1 MSNDIEASN
10 ARVTE
15 IRHRALIFRLPVSM
29 IIGGS
34 IVLIW
39 LIAALGAPFIT
50 KYDPTAIEFLKILK
64 PPSADNLFGTDELG
78 RDIFS
83 RVLYAARIDIWMGVA
98 GVFAPMV
105 IGVCFGLVAGY
116 MGGVVDKVLMRLVD
130 ITLAFPFFVLVLAIV
145 AMLGPGLMNFIIALA
160 CVAWVAYA
168 RLVRAEVQIIKK
180 SEYVQAAQT
189 LGFSPVYIML
199 RHVLPNALSP
209 IIVYAVT
216 DAVLVILLGA
226 SLGFLGLGVQ
236 PPTPE
241 WGVMIASG
249 QTYIGLAWWI
259 SFFPGL
265 ATVSLGLGLALVG
278 NGLSKLRLENN

>member
-1 MSNDIEASN
+1 MSTDTNTANTSDMV
-10 ARVTE
+10 ARQ
-15 IRHRALIFRLPVSM
+15 RALISRLPVSM
-29 IIGGS
+29 IVGGL
-34 IVLIW
+34 IVLMW
-39 LIAALGAPFIT
+39 FFGAIAAPLIT
-50 KYDPTAIEFLKILK
+50 DIDPIAIDFLKILK
-64 PPSADNLFGTDELG
+64 PPSAENLFGTDELG
-78 RDIFS
+78 RDIFT

-98 GVFAPMV
+98 GVFAPMI
-105 IGVCFGLVAGY
+105 IGVILGLVAGY
-116 MGGVVDKVLMRLVD
+116 MGGVIDKVLMRLVD

-160 CVAWVAYA
+160 FVAWVAYA

-189 LGFSPVYIML
+189 LGFSPIYIML

-241 WGVMIASG
+241 WGVMIANG
-249 QTYIGLAWWI
+249 QTYIGSAWWI

-265 ATVSLGLGLALVG
+265 ATVLLGLGLALVG
-278 NGLSKLRLENN
+278 NGLSKLRLESN

>member
-1 MSNDIEASN
+1 MSTDTNTANTSVM
-10 ARVTE
+10 VT
-15 IRHRALIFRLPVSM
+15 RQRALISRLPVSM
-29 IIGGS
+29 IVGGL
-34 IVLIW
+34 IVLMW
-39 LIAALGAPFIT
+39 FFGAIAAPLIT
-50 KYDPTAIEFLKILK
+50 DIDPIAIDFLKILK
-64 PPSADNLFGTDELG
+64 PPSAENLFGTDELG
-78 RDIFS
+78 RDIFT

-98 GVFAPMV
+98 GVFAPMI
-105 IGVCFGLVAGY
+105 IGVILGLVAGY

-160 CVAWVAYA
+160 FVAWVAYA

-189 LGFSPVYIML
+189 LGFSPIYIML

-241 WGVMIASG
+241 WGVMIANG
-249 QTYIGLAWWI
+249 QTYIGSAWWI

-265 ATVSLGLGLALVG
+265 ATVLLGLGLALVG
-278 NGLSKLRLENN
+278 NGLSKLRLESN

>member
-1 MSNDIEASN
+1 
-10 ARVTE
+10 
-15 IRHRALIFRLPVSM
+15 M
-29 IIGGS
+29 IVGGL
-34 IVLIW
+34 IVLMW
-39 LIAALGAPFIT
+39 FFGAIAAPLIT
-50 KYDPTAIEFLKILK
+50 DIDPIAIDFLKILK
-64 PPSADNLFGTDELG
+64 PPSAENLFGTDELG
-78 RDIFS
+78 RDIFT

-98 GVFAPMV
+98 GVFAPMI
-105 IGVCFGLVAGY
+105 IGVILGLVAGY

-160 CVAWVAYA
+160 FVAWVAYA

-189 LGFSPVYIML
+189 LGFSPIYIML

-241 WGVMIASG
+241 WGVMIANG
-249 QTYIGLAWWI
+249 QTYIGSAWWI

-265 ATVSLGLGLALVG
+265 ATVLLGLGLALVG
-278 NGLSKLRLENN
+278 NGLSKLRLESN